1 MRWLAFASL
10 FITAVCISGCVG
22 DSEVTRD
29 DVEKNK
35 KEFSQENYE
44 KAMIAAGKG
53 KELEE
58 EKKRNA
64 AYSAGQQT
72 EGQN

>member
-1 MRWLAFASL
+1 MRQLVALVILGAMA
-10 FITAVCISGCVG
+10 IGCAP
-22 DSEVTRD
+22 DTEVTQS
-29 DVEKNK
+29 DVEKNQ

-44 KAMIAAGKG
+44 KAMIAAGRG

-64 AYSAGQQT
+64 AYSQSGQ
-72 EGQN
+72 

>member
-1 MRWLAFASL
+1 MKVV
-10 FITAVCISGCVG
+10 ITLIAAAMLMVGCTP
-22 DSEVTRD
+22 DTEVSQA
-29 DVEKNK
+29 DVEKNQ

-64 AYSAGQQT
+64 AYSQGGQ
-72 EGQN
+72 